1 MNKPLLAAGIGITL
15 AVLAGVL
22 FLNKKNSMTPPT
34 PVEEEVDLPINTI
47 PVAERPFL
55 TLSPDS
61 TGRSLDLFV
70 SGAPEAGELE
80 YELVYQTVEVQEGV
94 FGRLNLETETQPIVK
109 SLLLGSKS
117 AGGKVTYHE
126 GVSGGTLTVT
136 YGTTRLKE
144 SFNYLTFDPADP
156 TLLSTDGRFTL
167 TLPKTALKAGTRVL
181 TMKTFGYAKAGLPE
195 NAKVVTGPY
204 HLAYATAPKGEGSL
218 ELKLPA
224 GEHTNPTL
232 YGWNGKVWVKLTSK
246 LGTDSLTTT
255 QLGGST
261 AFLVTAD

>member
-1 MNKPLLAAGIGITL
+1 MNKPLISAGVGI
-15 AVLAGVL
+15 AIAILAGVI
-22 FLNKKNSMTPPT
+22 FINKKNSVTPPSL
-34 PVEEEVDLPINTI
+34 VEEEVDLPINTI
-47 PVAERPFL
+47 PVSERPFI

-70 SGAPEAGELE
+70 TGAPTSGELE

-94 FGRLNLETETQPIVK
+94 FGRLDLANETQPITK

-126 GVSGGTLTVT
+126 GVTGGTVTVT
-136 YGTTRLKE
+136 YGSTRLKE
-144 SFNYLTFDPADP
+144 SFSYLTFDPTDP

-195 NAKVVTGPY
+195 NAKVVSGPY
-204 HLAYATAPKGEGSL
+204 HIAYAAVPKGEGSL
-218 ELKLPA
+218 EIKLPA
-224 GEHTNPTL
+224 GEHVNPTL
-232 YGWNGKVWVKLTSK
+232 YGWNGKTWTKLTSK
-246 LGTDSLTTT
+246 LGTDALTST
-255 QLGGST
+255 QHASHS
-261 AFLVTAD
+261 AFLVIAD